1 MKCFHQKR
9 VTFTSPSA
17 ACLWNQL
24 QIFKSKHCLVFK
36 YTCPKIMINTNTGLG
51 LNTVTPLQWPKLSCQ
66 SGRPLT
72 FNILMFTSV
81 DLGETYFNQ
90 R

>member
-1 MKCFHQKR
+1 
-9 VTFTSPSA
+9 
-17 ACLWNQL
+17 
-24 QIFKSKHCLVFK
+24 
-36 YTCPKIMINTNTGLG
+36 MINTNTGLG